1 MLIRAKFWALLGKY
15 AGLEREASLA
25 DLVFAIYIEQ
35 RSKFAALMLLRMSRA
50 SEIGENIFIHSD
62 EIYKGSA
69 SLKISPP
76 EWSPLCEEKS
86 TARRFENKKEMKKL
100 LTSLDLLI
108 DSRSNPFY
116 IWLDVVLFEA
126 VGIP

>member
-1 MLIRAKFWALLGKY
+1 
-15 AGLEREASLA
+15 
-25 DLVFAIYIEQ
+25 
-35 RSKFAALMLLRMSRA
+35 MLLRLSRA
-50 SEIGENIFIHSD
+50 SDIGEIIFIHSD

-76 EWSPLCEEKS
+76 EWSPICEEKS

-108 DSRSNPFY
+108 DSQSNPFY
-116 IWLDVVLFEA
+116 NWLDVVLFET
-126 VGIP
+126 VSIL